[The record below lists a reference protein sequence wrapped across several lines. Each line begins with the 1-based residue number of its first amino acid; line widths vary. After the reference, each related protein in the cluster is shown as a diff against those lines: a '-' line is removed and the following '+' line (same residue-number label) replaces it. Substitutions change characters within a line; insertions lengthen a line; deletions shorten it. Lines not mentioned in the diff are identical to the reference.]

1 MWPCRQN
8 LDVKIKRL
16 RWNNNAYVENVAM
29 SSKKKQLMRVKNNI
43 VPGKR
48 SEWNGICSVCGWQE
62 STHVQR
68 NDDNGGLEKVTF
80 LSLAIF

>member
-8 LDVKIKRL
+8 LYVKKNCL
-16 RWNNNAYVENVAM
+16 RRNNNAYIENVAM
-29 SSKKKQLMRVKNNI
+29 LSKKNKLMRVKNNV

-48 SEWNGICSVCGWQE
+48 SECNGICSVCGWQE

-68 NDDNGGLEKVTF
+68 NDENAGFKKINF